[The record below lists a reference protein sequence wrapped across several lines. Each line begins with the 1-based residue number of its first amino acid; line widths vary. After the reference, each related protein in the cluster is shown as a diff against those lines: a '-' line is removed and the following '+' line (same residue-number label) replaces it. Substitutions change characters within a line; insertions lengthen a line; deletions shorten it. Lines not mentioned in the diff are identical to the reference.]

1 MLTKRSFYCAQIEF
15 NWPILSQQFCLEK
28 IRILTQDVNWAYLLI
43 LSWLIL
49 NSPFYIQICEYAY
62 HPALYRPSKIEAL
75 LLRNL
80 LSSTF

>member
-28 IRILTQDVNWAYLLI
+28 IRILTQDVNWADLLI
-43 LSWLIL
+43 LWWLIL
-49 NSPFYIQICEYAY
+49 STYKYVNMHTTLHSTVQN
-62 HPALYRPSKIEAL
+62 KIEAL
-75 LLRNL
+75 LLCNL